1 MKEAPKEIVTHPQWD
16 ISEEEEEVDKDED
29 SAVEDSDL
37 VASTDESDDDLD
49 E

>member
-1 MKEAPKEIVTHPQWD
+1 MKEAPKEIRTHPQWD